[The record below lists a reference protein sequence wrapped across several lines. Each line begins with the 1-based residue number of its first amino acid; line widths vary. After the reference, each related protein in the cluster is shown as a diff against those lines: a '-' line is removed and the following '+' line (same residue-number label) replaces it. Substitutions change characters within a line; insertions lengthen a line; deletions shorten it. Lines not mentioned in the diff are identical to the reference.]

1 VPAGASAAYT
11 RDDVPGA
18 DGPQQTLDTGQDAMN
33 IEAPSIARRGC
44 VGLLLMAVSAC
55 STPRSSAEAQQSEQ
69 RLAEARAALVQ
80 ELRLQGI
87 ESDEVL
93 DALGRVPRERFV
105 PPAYVGDAYANHPL
119 PIGHGQTISQPFVVA
134 LMSEVLD
141 LEAGDRVLEIGTG
154 SGYQAAIL
162 AELECE
168 VFTIEIIED
177 LAVSAAALLQ
187 DLGYDRVH
195 VLHGDG
201 YLGWPE
207 EAPFDKVIVTAAPEE
222 IPAALVEQLRVGGK
236 MIIPVGPQG
245 AVQQLTL
252 LEKDADGKVET
263 TAIIPVS
270 FVPMVR

>member
-1 VPAGASAAYT
+1 MNTEQMAG
-11 RDDVPGA
+11 RR
-18 DGPQQTLDTGQDAMN
+18 
-33 IEAPSIARRGC
+33 SIARRTF
-44 VGLLLMAVSAC
+44 VGLLLMAVPACATPEPSA
-55 STPRSSAEAQQSEQ
+55 AAQQSE
-69 RLAEARAALVQ
+69 RRFAEARAALVQ

-87 ESDEVL
+87 DSERVL

-105 PPAYVGDAYANHPL
+105 LPEYVDQAYGNYPL
-119 PIGHGQTISQPFVVA
+119 PIGHRQTISQPYVVA

-141 LEAGDRVLEIGTG
+141 LQPGDRVLEIGTG

-162 AELECE
+162 AELDCE
-168 VFTIEIIED
+168 VFTLEIIED
-177 LAVSAAALLQ
+177 LAAGAAALLQ
-187 DLGYDRVH
+187 DLGYERIH

-222 IPAALVEQLRVGGK
+222 IPAALVDQLRIGGK

-252 LEKDADGKVET
+252 LEKRADGEVET
-263 TAIIPVS
+263 TAIIPVA

>member
-1 VPAGASAAYT
+1 MNT
-11 RDDVPGA
+11 EE
-18 DGPQQTLDTGQDAMN
+18 TGGR
-33 IEAPSIARRGC
+33 PSIARRAC
-44 VGLLLMAVSAC
+44 VGLLLMALPAC
-55 STPRSSAEAQQSEQ
+55 STPRSSAAPHSEQ
-69 RLAEARAALVQ
+69 RFAEARAALVQ

-87 ESDEVL
+87 ESEEVL

-105 PPAYVGDAYANHPL
+105 SPAYVGEAYGNHPL
-119 PIGHGQTISQPFVVA
+119 PIGHGQTISQPYVVA

-141 LEAGDRVLEIGTG
+141 LEPGDRVLEVGTG

-162 AELECE
+162 AELDCE
-168 VFTIEIIED
+168 VFTLEIIED
-177 LAVSAAALLQ
+177 LAASAAALLQ
-187 DLGYDRVH
+187 DLGYDRIH

-207 EAPFDKVIVTAAPEE
+207 EAPFDKIIVTAAPEE

-252 LEKDADGKVET
+252 LEKGTDGKVET
-263 TAIIPVS
+263 TAIIPVA